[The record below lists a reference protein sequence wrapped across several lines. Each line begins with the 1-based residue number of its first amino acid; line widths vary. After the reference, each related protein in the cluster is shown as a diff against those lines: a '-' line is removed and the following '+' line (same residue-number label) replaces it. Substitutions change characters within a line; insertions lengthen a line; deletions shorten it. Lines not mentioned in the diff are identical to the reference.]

1 MNKPTLKITAVIL
14 MEVESGTVHL
24 HIELSATL
32 CEDEFSVSILQ
43 ESWQSCAISEGF
55 LHSEAQQE
63 LWYQWPGQEVTYL
76 DTTLPHMSK
85 QCGQP
90 CLVMQY

>member
-43 ESWQSCAISEGF
+43 ES
-55 LHSEAQQE
+55 
-63 LWYQWPGQEVTYL
+63 
-76 DTTLPHMSK
+76 
-85 QCGQP
+85 
-90 CLVMQY
+90 